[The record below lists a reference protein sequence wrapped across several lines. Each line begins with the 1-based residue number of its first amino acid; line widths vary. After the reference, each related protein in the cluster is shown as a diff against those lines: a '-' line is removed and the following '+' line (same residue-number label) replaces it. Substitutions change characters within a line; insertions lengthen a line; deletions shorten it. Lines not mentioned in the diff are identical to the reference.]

1 MRIKFRVL
9 ESLEEIIEKAINS
22 QYYQFSFSNGK
33 NELLINYSFDGFLT
47 DFDFQSSAVFNGC
60 IDHHGEGYIY
70 LTTFWSSFT
79 YKFESRNNK
88 TYCTYDG
95 AYNGFLKQDLNFQ
108 FTPVLDG
115 TETVQSSLTPKTV
128 NLIEYKNIQSKLQKL
143 KDGINAEFADRY

>member
-9 ESLEEIIEKAINS
+9 ETLEEIINKSINS
-22 QYYQFSFSNGK
+22 KFYEFSFSNNEK
-33 NELLINYSFDGFLT
+33 ELLINHSFDGYLT
-47 DFDFQSSAVFNGC
+47 DFDFQSSAHFYGN
-60 IDHHGEGYIY
+60 IDHHGEGFIY
-70 LTTFWSSFT
+70 LTTCLSRFT

-115 TETVQSSLTPKTV
+115 TETVHTSLTPKCV
-128 NLIEYKNIQSKLQKL
+128 NLIEYKNIQSKLQAL